1 MCFFLGMR
9 IRYDLWADPTP
20 ALQELKG
27 VLLEFVGSDNWTTL
41 LLKGNWGVGKT
52 SAVRSLID
60 SPVIQDK
67 VKTFSYISLAG
78 LSSVTD
84 EATLF
89 LRGLERVKD
98 RGKKTKEGV
107 ESVAAVVNVVLTA
120 AGKGN
125 TTAQLPGL
133 LPILAKSL
141 MKDALVVI
149 DELER
154 RAKGLDLEEVLGLV
168 VRLSEHRQSKV
179 VVISNEDKLS
189 KEDQT
194 VLSEQ
199 REKVFD
205 LEYAYEPTVK
215 DTVAAMVKDPED
227 QARLL
232 PRFEKL
238 QVNNL
243 RIVAKAQMS
252 VDRFR
257 KVLSGIARPSRD
269 TPASGDARRRFLE
282 NVVAIS
288 LLYWKGHNKLDRKRL
303 TNYTADDI
311 AGTADS
317 FRSAQAAGVSSAVW
331 LIGRSASP
339 GRIER
344 R

>member
-1 MCFFLGMR
+1 MR

-20 ALQELKG
+20 ALQELKD
-27 VLLEFVGSDNWTTL
+27 VLLESVGSDNWTTL

-205 LEYAYEPTVK
+205 LEYAYEPTLS
-215 DTVAAMVKDPED
+215 TPTNR
-227 QARLL
+227 Q
-232 PRFEKL
+232 
-238 QVNNL
+238 L
-243 RIVAKAQMS
+243 RTQWQLWLKTQRI
-252 VDRFR
+252 
-257 KVLSGIARPSRD
+257 RPD
-269 TPASGDARRRFLE
+269 C
-282 NVVAIS
+282 
-288 LLYWKGHNKLDRKRL
+288 
-303 TNYTADDI
+303 
-311 AGTADS
+311 
-317 FRSAQAAGVSSAVW
+317 
-331 LIGRSASP
+331 SP
-339 GRIER
+339 GSRSCKLTTCESSPR
-344 R
+344 LKCPWTVLEKCCPE